1 MTIIFFIEVLS
12 VENGVLVS
20 GEWSRLLVAVNAA
33 CGSAVIGRRQTPV
46 RANAGIG
53 FE

>member
-12 VENGVLVS
+12 VENEVL
-20 GEWSRLLVAVNAA
+20 EWSWLLFAVNAA
-33 CGSAVIGRRQTPV
+33 CGSAVIGRRQTPD
-46 RANAGIG
+46 RSNAGIG